1 MEEEILNKAE
11 IKIIYLVKNEAE
23 KLFNSISEAD
33 NILTNKSS
41 NLLNV
46 CISITTISIG
56 FSLSQLIINSY
67 SNLLVYSVFISIL
80 LLIVVFKLFKN
91 INPIT
96 TTLLGSDKLIHSDFI
111 SGSEHDEY
119 LILTNRVLNIQNGIK
134 TNKEIIDKKSKEYKE
149 SYRLLIVGLTS
160 ISVLFFLF
168 CLFLNL
174 Y

>member
-1 MEEEILNKAE
+1 MEEEILNKAD
-11 IKIIYLVKNEAE
+11 IKIIQLIKNESE
-23 KLFNSISEAD
+23 TLFNSITEVD

-46 CISITTISIG
+46 CISILTLSIG
-56 FSLSQLIINSY
+56 FSISQLIIKNH
-67 SNLLVYSVFISIL
+67 SNLLIYSVFISVL

-96 TTLLGSDKLIHSDFI
+96 TTLLGSDKLINSDLI
-111 SGSEHDEY
+111 KGSEYDEY
-119 LILTNRVLNIQNGIK
+119 SILTNRILNIQNGIN
-134 TNKEIIDKKSKEYKE
+134 TNKEISETKAKNYKE
-149 SYRLLIVGLTS
+149 SYKFLIIGLSS
-160 ISVLFFLF
+160 ISVLFLLF